1 MPIGDG
7 ARLTGAGQGR
17 LSSRVPTVL
26 ITGASSGIGR
36 ELARLFARDG
46 FALVL
51 VSRRQDRLA
60 AVAGELRESHGASVT
75 TIPADLS
82 VPGEVDRLVSTL
94 QGSDIRVDV
103 LVNNAGFGGA
113 GRFVDTDLAEEL
125 AMVAL
130 NVDAVVQ
137 LTKRLLPGMV
147 EKQRGRI
154 LNVASTAAF
163 QPGPFQAVY
172 FATKAFVLS
181 FSEAIAEELRDTG
194 ITVTTLCPGPTETGF
209 AERARFA
216 STPMLGAR
224 MDARSVAEVAYAAT
238 LRGERIV
245 VPGMVNKMHAQA
257 VRLTPRKLLAR
268 LAGAAQ
274 QRRLPPDP

>member
-1 MPIGDG
+1 MTVGNAIP
-7 ARLTGAGQGR
+7 R
-17 LSSRVPTVL
+17 LSSRTPTVL

-75 TIPADLS
+75 TIPADLT

-113 GRFVDTDLAEEL
+113 GRFLDTDLAEEL

-130 NVDAVVQ
+130 NVGAVVQ

-147 EKQRGRI
+147 
-154 LNVASTAAF
+154 
-163 QPGPFQAVY
+163 
-172 FATKAFVLS
+172 
-181 FSEAIAEELRDTG
+181 
-194 ITVTTLCPGPTETGF
+194 
-209 AERARFA
+209 
-216 STPMLGAR
+216 
-224 MDARSVAEVAYAAT
+224 
-238 LRGERIV
+238 
-245 VPGMVNKMHAQA
+245 
-257 VRLTPRKLLAR
+257 
-268 LAGAAQ
+268 
-274 QRRLPPDP
+274 